1 MGLFYFFTGSTM
13 SNLMS
18 NYSPLDVTFTSGSG
32 CWLTDTSGKS
42 YFDALSGVGVVNL
55 GHCHPKVTKSIIEQ
69 SQELLHTSNWY
80 RIEHQETLAERLCKL
95 AKMDKVFFS
104 NSGAEANEAA
114 IKIARLFAR
123 QKGIDLPVILTAK
136 ESFHGRTMATL
147 SATGNNK
154 VQAGF
159 SPLVS
164 EFIHVDFDDVEVIR
178 QYSDNKNVVAVMLEP
193 IQGEAGVIIPQQD
206 YLNEVK
212 AVCEENDWLF
222 ILDEVQSGMGRTG
235 KLFAHQYNELT
246 PDVLCLA
253 KGLGNGVPIG
263 ACLAKGRAA
272 EMLIAGTHGSTFGG
286 NPLVCKVA
294 LSVLDVFEEDAILD
308 NVNMMSNYI
317 KDQLKNN
324 LEDCSSVIQIRA
336 IGLMIG
342 IGLDENIIDCTQL
355 LQKALE
361 DELLINVTGS
371 SIRML
376 PPLIITQQ
384 EADIL
389 IKKIIKL
396 ISA

>member
-1 MGLFYFFTGSTM
+1 
-13 SNLMS
+13 
-18 NYSPLDVTFTSGSG
+18 
-32 CWLTDTSGKS
+32 
-42 YFDALSGVGVVNL
+42 
-55 GHCHPKVTKSIIEQ
+55 
-69 SQELLHTSNWY
+69 
-80 RIEHQETLAERLCKL
+80 
-95 AKMDKVFFS
+95 MDKVFFS

-123 QKGIDLPVILTAK
+123 QKNIDIPVILTAK

-147 SATGNNK
+147 SATGSSK

-159 SPLVS
+159 SPLMS
-164 EFIHVDFDDVEVIR
+164 EFIHVDFDDVEAIK
-178 QYSDNKNVVAVMLEP
+178 QYSDNKNIVAVMLEP
-193 IQGEAGVIIPQQD
+193 VQGEAGVIIPQKD
-206 YLNEVK
+206 YLNEVN

-235 KLFAHQYNELT
+235 KLFAHQYNNLT

-263 ACLAKGRAA
+263 ACLAKGRAS
-272 EMLIAGTHGSTFGG
+272 EMLITGTHGSTFGG

-308 NVNMMSNYI
+308 NVNAMSNYI
-317 KDQLKNN
+317 NDQLKKN
-324 LEDCSSVIQIRA
+324 LEDCSAVTQIRVK
-336 IGLMIG
+336 GLMIG
-342 IGLDENIIDCTQL
+342 IGLNESTIDCTQL
-355 LQKALE
+355 LQKALD
-361 DELLINVTGS
+361 DELLINIAGN

-384 EADIL
+384 EVDIL

-396 ISA
+396 IKA

>member
-1 MGLFYFFTGSTM
+1 M

-32 CWLTDTSGKS
+32 CWLTDTSGKR

-55 GHCHPKVTKSIIEQ
+55 GHCHPKITQSIVEQ

-80 RIEHQETLAERLCKL
+80 RIEHQEELAVRLCKL
-95 AKMDKVFFS
+95 ANMDKVFFS
-104 NSGAEANEAA
+104 NSGAEANEPAL
-114 IKIARLFAR
+114 KIARLFAR
-123 QKGIDLPVILTAK
+123 QKNIDIPVILTAK

-147 SATGNNK
+147 SATGNSK

-159 SPLVS
+159 SPLMS
-164 EFIHVDFDDVEVIR
+164 EFIHVDFDDVEAIK
-178 QYSDNKNVVAVMLEP
+178 QYSDNKNIVAVMLEP
-193 IQGEAGVIIPQQD
+193 VQGEAGVIIPQKD
-206 YLNEVK
+206 YLNEVN

-235 KLFAHQYNELT
+235 KLFAHQYNNLT

-263 ACLAKGRAA
+263 ACLAKGRASK
-272 EMLIAGTHGSTFGG
+272 MLITGSHGSTFGG

-308 NVNMMSNYI
+308 NVNEMSNYI
-317 KDQLKNN
+317 NDQLKKN
-324 LEDCSSVIQIRA
+324 LGDCSTVTQIRVK
-336 IGLMIG
+336 GLMIG
-342 IGLDENIIDCTQL
+342 IGLNESTIDCTQL
-355 LQKALE
+355 LQKALD
-361 DELLINVTGS
+361 DELLINIAGN

-384 EADIL
+384 EVDIL

-396 ISA
+396 IKA

>member
-1 MGLFYFFTGSTM
+1 M

-32 CWLTDTSGKS
+32 CWLTNTSGKR

-55 GHCHPKVTKSIIEQ
+55 GHCHPKITQSIVEQ

-80 RIEHQETLAERLCKL
+80 RIEHQEELAVRLCKL
-95 AKMDKVFFS
+95 ANMDKVFFS

-123 QKGIDLPVILTAK
+123 QKNIDMPVILTAK

-147 SATGNNK
+147 SATGSSK

-159 SPLVS
+159 SPLMS
-164 EFIHVDFDDVEVIR
+164 EFIHVDFDDVDAIK
-178 QYSDNKNVVAVMLEP
+178 QYSDNKNIVAVMLEP
-193 IQGEAGVIIPQQD
+193 IQGEAGVIIPQKD
-206 YLNEVK
+206 YLNEVNT
-212 AVCEENDWLF
+212 VCEENDWLF

-235 KLFAHQYNELT
+235 KLFAHHYNDLT

-263 ACLAKGRAA
+263 ACLARGRAA

-286 NPLVCKVA
+286 NPLVCKVS
-294 LSVLDVFEEDAILD
+294 LSVLDVFDEDAVLD
-308 NVNMMSNYI
+308 NVNEMSDYI
-317 KDQLKNN
+317 HHLLKKN
-324 LEDCSSVIQIRA
+324 LESCPVVTQIRVK
-336 IGLMIG
+336 GLMIG
-342 IGLDENIIDCTQL
+342 IGLDDSIIDCTQL
-355 LQKALE
+355 LQKALD
-361 DELLINVTGS
+361 DELLINIAGN

-376 PPLIITQQ
+376 TPLIITR
-384 EADIL
+384 EEIDIL

-396 ISA
+396 INT

>member
-1 MGLFYFFTGSTM
+1 
-13 SNLMS
+13 MS
-18 NYSPLDVTFTSGSG
+18 NYSPLDITFNKGSG
-32 CWLTDTSGKS
+32 CWLTDTSGKK

-55 GHCHPKVTKSIIEQ
+55 GHCHPKITQSIIEQ
-69 SQELLHTSNWY
+69 SQELLHTSNLY
-80 RIEHQETLAERLCKL
+80 RIEHQEELAVRLCKL

-123 QKGIDLPVILTAK
+123 QKGIDMPVILTAK

-147 SATGNNK
+147 SATGSSK

-159 SPLVS
+159 SPLMS
-164 EFIHVDFDDVEVIR
+164 EFIHVDFDDVEAIN
-178 QYSDNKNVVAVMLEP
+178 QYSVNKNIVAVMLEP
-193 IQGEAGVIIPQQD
+193 IQGEAGVIIPQHD
-206 YLNEVK
+206 YLNKVK
-212 AVCEENDWLF
+212 VICEENDWLF

-235 KLFAHQYNELT
+235 KLFAHQYNDLT

-294 LSVLDVFEEDAILD
+294 LSVLDVIEEDRILD
-308 NVNMMSNYI
+308 NVNAMSNYI
-317 KDQLKNN
+317 NNQLKKY
-324 LEDCSSVIQIRA
+324 LEACSAVIQIRVK
-336 IGLMIG
+336 GLMIG

-361 DELLINVTGS
+361 DELLINITGN

-384 EADIL
+384 EVDIL

-396 ISA
+396 INA

>member
-1 MGLFYFFTGSTM
+1 
-13 SNLMS
+13 MS

-294 LSVLDVFEEDAILD
+294 LSVLDVFEEDSILD

-361 DELLINVTGS
+361 DELLINITGN

-396 ISA
+396 INA

>member
-1 MGLFYFFTGSTM
+1 M
-13 SNLMS
+13 
-18 NYSPLDVTFTSGSG
+18 
-32 CWLTDTSGKS
+32 
-42 YFDALSGVGVVNL
+42 
-55 GHCHPKVTKSIIEQ
+55 
-69 SQELLHTSNWY
+69 
-80 RIEHQETLAERLCKL
+80 
-95 AKMDKVFFS
+95 
-104 NSGAEANEAA
+104 
-114 IKIARLFAR
+114 
-123 QKGIDLPVILTAK
+123 PVILTAN

-147 SATGNNK
+147 SATGSRK

-159 SPLVS
+159 SPLMS
-164 EFIHVDFDDVEVIR
+164 EFIHIDFDDVEAIN
-178 QYSDNKNVVAVMLEP
+178 QYSNNKNVVAVMLEP

-206 YLNEVK
+206 YLNKVKEV
-212 AVCEENDWLF
+212 CDENNWLF

-263 ACLAKGRAA
+263 ACLAKGIAA

-308 NVNMMSNYI
+308 NVNAMSNYI

-324 LEDCSSVIQIRA
+324 LEDCSTVIQIRA

-361 DELLINVTGS
+361 DELLINITGN

-396 ISA
+396 INA

>member
-1 MGLFYFFTGSTM
+1 M

-212 AVCEENDWLF
+212 TVCEVNDWLF